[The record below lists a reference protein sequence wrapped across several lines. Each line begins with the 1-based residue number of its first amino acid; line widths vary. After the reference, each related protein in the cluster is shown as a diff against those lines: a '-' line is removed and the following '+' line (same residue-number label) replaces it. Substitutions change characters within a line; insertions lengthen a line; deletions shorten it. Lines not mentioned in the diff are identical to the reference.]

1 MRPEK
6 IPYHKAAAQYLKIY
20 YEKNGNDNIFL
31 TYRFLCELTIEAKK
45 LAKAMSLKDMDY
57 QNAIVATW
65 FRYAGVTDIV
75 MEQTQSMKD
84 LLADFFNRVNYPND
98 DRVVVQACISAVVEN
113 KYAET
118 KVQQVAS
125 DAVYSQLAHPNFLEN
140 IIHIKEEVIR
150 LTGIG
155 RNELVYLQ
163 YFLSLFINTR
173 FYTEYANNNY
183 TSRREMNFQL
193 VEKRIRKLS
202 EVNGSAGKAAYKAD
216 SVSTLTNKETE
227 DIFKIAF
234 RNYNHLISVADSKA
248 SLLIKVNS
256 TIISIMIAFVLSKAE
271 KNMFLIWPALF
282 LVFVCM
288 ATMLFSILA
297 SRPQNND
304 FLEDTTSHSY
314 QRFFFGSFDLID
326 SNFRHARW
334 DTYYSQ
340 LTGLFNS
347 ARETVYLEVCKES
360 FNVRKVLSKK
370 FFYLS
375 VAYWIF
381 VLGLLVSIIAFALV
395 IYHKSTTSW

>member
-6 IPYHKAAAQYLKIY
+6 IFYHKAAAQYLKIY
-20 YEKNGNDNIFL
+20 YERNGSDNIFL
-31 TYRFLCELTIEAKK
+31 TYRFLCELAIEAKK
-45 LAKAMSLKDMDY
+45 LAKAMSLKEMDY
-57 QNAIVATW
+57 HNAIVATW

-75 MEQTQSMKD
+75 TEQAQTMKH
-84 LLADFFNRVNYPND
+84 LLADFFNTVNYPEA
-98 DRVVVQACISAVVEN
+98 DRVIVQTCIGVVVEN

-140 IIHIKEEVIR
+140 IIHIKEELIR
-150 LTGIG
+150 LTGIE
-155 RNELVYLQ
+155 RDELVYLQ
-163 YFLSLFINTR
+163 YFLSLFVNTR
-173 FYTEYANNNY
+173 FYTEYANDNY
-183 TSRREMNFQL
+183 TSRRETNFQL
-193 VEKRIRKLS
+193 AQKRVRKLS
-202 EVNGSAGKAAYKAD
+202 EVNRPAGKED
-216 SVSTLTNKETE
+216 SASILTNKETE

-234 RNYNHLISVADSKA
+234 RNYNHLISVADAKA
-248 SLLIKVNS
+248 SLLIRVNS
-256 TIISIMIAFVLSKAE
+256 TIITIMIAFVLSKAE
-271 KNMFLIWPALF
+271 KNMFLIWPALI
-282 LVFVCM
+282 LVMVCM
-288 ATMLFSILA
+288 AAVLFSILA

-304 FLEDTTSHSY
+304 LLEDKTSHSY

-334 DTYYSQ
+334 DAYYSQ

-381 VLGLLVSIIAFALV
+381 VVGLLVSIIAFIIA
-395 IYHKSTTSW
+395 IYHKSTL